1 MAITAKALREAG
13 FTRHTD
19 NNFEFCFDSFE
30 YMYSIPEQ
38 TLYYINDG
46 FGEPEFVAKYT
57 ILEELLNAL
66 EILTGSRDPEKI

>member
-1 MAITAKALREAG
+1 MAITAKALKEAG
-13 FTRHTD
+13 FRPYDHVT
-19 NNFEFCFDSFE
+19 FVFGCFDYEFR
-30 YMYSIPEQ
+30 IPTQE
-38 TLYYINDG
+38 LYFIKDG